1 MERFKISPAII
12 KNKALV
18 EKASKSQPL
27 TIVEICEVRDYVLA
41 KLTIIT
47 GTKCVTL
54 IRLPDATT

>member
-12 KNKALV
+12 KTKAPV

-27 TIVEICEVRDYVLA
+27 TIVEICEVRDKGA

>member
-1 MERFKISPAII
+1 MISPAII
-12 KNKALV
+12 KTKALV

-47 GTKCVTL
+47 GT
-54 IRLPDATT
+54 RLRQRTIQPN